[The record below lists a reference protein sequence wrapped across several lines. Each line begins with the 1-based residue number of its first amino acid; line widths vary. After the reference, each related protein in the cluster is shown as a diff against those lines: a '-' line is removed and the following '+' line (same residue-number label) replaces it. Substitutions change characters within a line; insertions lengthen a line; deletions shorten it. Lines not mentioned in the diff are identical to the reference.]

1 MKVGDK
7 LTVVYVPRL
16 GFVKAGASMQ
26 ETMEN
31 IKRAKR
37 LKKEIKEKKERKRL
51 EKKHPGCKITKIG
64 AGWFIE
70 NKDAPLDHL

>member
-7 LTVVYVPRL
+7 FSAVYVPRL
-16 GFVKAGASMQ
+16 GFVKAGASME

-31 IKRAKR
+31 VKRAEVE
-37 LKKEIKEKKERKRL
+37 KEIKEKKERKRL
-51 EKKHPGCKITKIG
+51 EKQYPGCKITKIG
-64 AGWFIE
+64 AVWFIE

>member
-1 MKVGDK
+1 MKVGDRFSA
-7 LTVVYVPRL
+7 VYVPRL
-16 GFVKAGASMQ
+16 GFVKTGNTMD

-31 IKRAKR
+31 IKRAEVE
-37 LKKEIKEKKERKRL
+37 KEIKEKKERKRL
-51 EKKHPGCKITKIG
+51 EREYPGCKITKIG